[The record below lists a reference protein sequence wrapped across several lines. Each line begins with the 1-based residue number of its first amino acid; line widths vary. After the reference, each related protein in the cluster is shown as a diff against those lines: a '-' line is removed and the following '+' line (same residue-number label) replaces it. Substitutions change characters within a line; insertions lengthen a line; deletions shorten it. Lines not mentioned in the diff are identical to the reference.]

1 MRIVVQRVKHAEV
14 SVEGDRVGSIG
25 KGALVFFGVHKE
37 DSPSMIPWLA
47 QKLIQL
53 RIFSDE
59 QDKMNLSLMD
69 IGGEILVVSQF
80 TLYADCSQGRRP
92 DFFAAA
98 SSNKAQSLYEQF
110 LSELRSSRLRVE
122 AGVFGANMQVSLLND
137 GPVTLILDAK
147 E

>member
-80 TLYADCSQGRRP
+80 TLYAKAAGLIFLRRRLP
-92 DFFAAA
+92 I
-98 SSNKAQSLYEQF
+98 KPSLYM
-110 LSELRSSRLRVE
+110 SS
-122 AGVFGANMQVSLLND
+122 FYLN
-137 GPVTLILDAK
+137 
-147 E
+147 